1 MVQQAHPHEKV
12 IDIYCIYIYIYIGLI
27 TSLDFLALVSL
38 THWWVDIF
46 P

>member
-12 IDIYCIYIYIYIGLI
+12 IDIYIYTVYIYIGLI

-38 THWWVDIF
+38 TH
-46 P
+46 